1 MCWNYQIFLHVGDSE
16 VDRPPRLAAAGQL
29 LSQTEAGGGS
39 ALAVVGGAGV
49 AHQLLLSV
57 QPGALYHQERTES
70 RPAKQLE
77 TFEVEAINSELLLDR
92 PLLRLPER
100 FQ

>member
-1 MCWNYQIFLHVGDSE
+1 MCWNYQILLHVGDGE

-77 TFEVEAINSELLLDR
+77 MFKLRGNLLKS
-92 PLLRLPER
+92 LLNLN
-100 FQ
+100 